1 MSEKLA
7 PFVISCEVSGDPKG
21 TGIAMALFSNKRVT
35 LKQLSLVLIP
45 VCALGATLLFIP
57 SIWGEYARIL
67 LFTVLLYVTM
77 ALSYDVIGGLL
88 GYLYLGHGLFFGL
101 GAYATAF
108 AIKHSQPLVLALL
121 LAACLVL
128 VTAALLS
135 LPLFRL
141 HGAVFALATLGL
153 LLLGS
158 QLTSNLSWWTGGAAG
173 LSLPPNN
180 NPMLTYSL
188 TLILSLIVVG
198 VHWVLCGSR
207 LGLKLSSIRED
218 EEMAKSVGINCAQV
232 KRLAL
237 IFSAVPAALAGGLH
251 AREISFVIP
260 AEAFGLEN
268 SLAPL
273 LMCLLLK
280 PGTTWGPLLGALI
293 LSAAQEFIWT
303 TLPSFRLSL
312 YGVLLIFI
320 GIQRARRS

>member
-1 MSEKLA
+1 MVFF
-7 PFVISCEVSGDPKG
+7 P
-21 TGIAMALFSNKRVT
+21 NKQAQ
-35 LKQLSLVLIP
+35 LKRLSLTLIP
-45 VCALGATLLFIP
+45 VCGLVATLLFIP
-57 SIWGEYARIL
+57 TIWGEYARIFV
-67 LFTVLLYVTM
+67 FTILLYVTM
-77 ALSYDVIGGLL
+77 ALSYDVVGGLL

-101 GAYATAF
+101 GAYTTAM
-108 AIKHSQPLVLALL
+108 ALKYSQPLLLALL
-121 LAACLVL
+121 LTACLTL
-128 VTAALLS
+128 PAAALLS

-141 HGAVFALATLGL
+141 RGAVFALATLGL
-153 LLLGS
+153 LVLGG
-158 QLTSNLSWWTGGAAG
+158 QLTKNLSWWTGGAAG
-173 LSLPPNN
+173 LSLPPNHD
-180 NPMLTYSL
+180 PMLTYFLS
-188 TLILSLIVVG
+188 LILSFLVVG
-198 VHWVLCGSR
+198 VHRLLCGSR
-207 LGLKLSSIRED
+207 LGLKLNSIRES
-218 EEMAKSVGINCAQV
+218 EEMAESVGINCGHV

-312 YGVLLIFI
+312 YGILLIFI
-320 GIQRARRS
+320 GIQRARRP

>member
-1 MSEKLA
+1 LGHEEEMVSLLA
-7 PFVISCEVSGDPKG
+7 KNTELKRLGLIFTAVSGL
-21 TGIAMALFSNKRVT
+21 TIL
-35 LKQLSLVLIP
+35 LLLIP
-45 VCALGATLLFIP
+45 SF
-57 SIWGEYARIL
+57 WGEYARIL
-67 LFTVLLYVTM
+67 LFTILLYVTM
-77 ALSYDVIGGLL
+77 ALSYDVVGGLL

-101 GAYATAF
+101 GAYTTAL
-108 AIKHSQPLVLALL
+108 ALKHSQPLVLALL

-128 VTAALLS
+128 PAAALLS

-173 LSLPPNN
+173 LSLPPNHD
-180 NPMLTYSL
+180 PMLTYILS
-188 TLILSLIVVG
+188 LILSLIVVG
-198 VHWVLCGSR
+198 LHWLLCGSR
-207 LGLKLSSIRED
+207 LGLKLSSIRES
-218 EEMAKSVGINCAQV
+218 EEMAESVGINCAQV

-280 PGTTWGPLLGALI
+280 PGTTLLGALI
-293 LSAAQEFIWT
+293 LSTAQEFIWT
-303 TLPSFRLSL
+303 TVPSFRLSL

>member
-1 MSEKLA
+1 LGHEEEMVSLLA
-7 PFVISCEVSGDPKG
+7 KNTELKRLGLIFTAVSGL
-21 TGIAMALFSNKRVT
+21 TIL
-35 LKQLSLVLIP
+35 LLLIP
-45 VCALGATLLFIP
+45 SF
-57 SIWGEYARIL
+57 WGEYARIL
-67 LFTVLLYVTM
+67 LFTILLYVTM
-77 ALSYDVIGGLL
+77 ALSYDVVGGLL

-101 GAYATAF
+101 GAYTTAL
-108 AIKHSQPLVLALL
+108 ALKHSQPLVLALL

-128 VTAALLS
+128 PAAALLS

-173 LSLPPNN
+173 LSLPPNHD
-180 NPMLTYSL
+180 PMLTYILS
-188 TLILSLIVVG
+188 LILSLIVVG
-198 VHWVLCGSR
+198 LHWLLCGSR
-207 LGLKLSSIRED
+207 LGLKLSSIRES
-218 EEMAKSVGINCAQV
+218 EEMAESVGINCAQV

-293 LSAAQEFIWT
+293 LSTAQEFIWT
-303 TLPSFRLSL
+303 TVPSFRLSL

-320 GIQRARRS
+320 GIQRAKQ

>member
-1 MSEKLA
+1 MLLKSKDKLTELKRLGLVFIA
-7 PFVISCEVSGDPKG
+7 VSGLTILLLLVP
-21 TGIAMALFSNKRVT
+21 
-35 LKQLSLVLIP
+35 SL
-45 VCALGATLLFIP
+45 
-57 SIWGEYARIL
+57 WGEYARIL
-67 LFTVLLYVTM
+67 LFTILLYVTM
-77 ALSYDVIGGLL
+77 ALSYDVVGGLL

-101 GAYATAF
+101 GAYTTAL
-108 AIKHSQPLVLALL
+108 ALKHSQPLLLALL

-128 VTAALLS
+128 PAAALLS

-153 LLLGS
+153 LLLGG
-158 QLTSNLSWWTGGAAG
+158 QLTNNLSWWTGGAAG
-173 LSLPPNN
+173 LSLPPNHD
-180 NPMLTYSL
+180 PMLTYSL
-188 TLILSLIVVG
+188 SLILSLIVVG
-198 VHWVLCGSR
+198 VHWLLCRSR
-207 LGLKLSSIRED
+207 LGLKLSSIRES
-218 EEMAKSVGINCAQV
+218 EEMAESVGINCGQV

-273 LMCLLLK
+273 LMCLLIK

-303 TLPSFRLSL
+303 TVPSFRLSL
-312 YGVLLIFI
+312 YGILLIFI
-320 GIQRARRS
+320 GMQRAKQS

>member
-1 MSEKLA
+1 
-7 PFVISCEVSGDPKG
+7 
-21 TGIAMALFSNKRVT
+21 MAIFSNKHVR
-35 LKQLSLVLIP
+35 LKRPGLVLIP
-45 VCALGATLLFIP
+45 VFALVAILLLVP
-57 SIWGEYARIL
+57 TIWGDYARIL
-67 LFTVLLYVTM
+67 LFTILLYVTM
-77 ALSYDVIGGLL
+77 ALSYDVVGGLL
-88 GYLYLGHGLFFGL
+88 GYLYLGHGLVFGL
-101 GAYATAF
+101 GTYTTAL
-108 AIKHSQPLVLALL
+108 ALKHSQPLLLALL

-128 VTAALLS
+128 PAAALLS

-153 LLLGS
+153 LLLGG

-173 LSLPPNN
+173 LSLPPDHD
-180 NPMLTYSL
+180 PMLTYSL
-188 TLILSLIVVG
+188 ALILSLIVVG
-198 VHWVLCGSR
+198 VHWLLCGSR
-207 LGLKLSSIRED
+207 LGLKLSSIRES
-218 EEMAKSVGINCAQV
+218 EEVAESVGINCGQV

-303 TLPSFRLSL
+303 TMPSFRLSL
-312 YGVLLIFI
+312 YGLLLIFI
-320 GIQRARRS
+320 GTQRARQNSH

>member
-1 MSEKLA
+1 ML
-7 PFVISCEVSGDPKG
+7 I
-21 TGIAMALFSNKRVT
+21 FSNKQVR
-35 LKQLSLVLIP
+35 LKRLGLALIP
-45 VCALGATLLFIP
+45 ICALVATLLLIP
-57 SIWGEYARIL
+57 TIWGEYARIL
-67 LFTVLLYVTM
+67 LFSILLYVTM
-77 ALSYDVIGGLL
+77 ALSYDVVGGLL

-101 GAYATAF
+101 GAYTTAL
-108 AIKHSQPLVLALL
+108 ALKHSQPLLLALL

-128 VTAALLS
+128 PAAALLS

-153 LLLGS
+153 LLLGG

-173 LSLPPNN
+173 LSLPLNHDQ
-180 NPMLTYSL
+180 MLTYALS
-188 TLILSLIVVG
+188 LILSLIVVG
-198 VHWVLCGSR
+198 VHWLLCGSR
-207 LGLKLSSIRED
+207 LGLKLSLIRES
-218 EEMAKSVGINCAQV
+218 EEMAESVGINCGQV

-273 LMCLLLK
+273 LMCLLIK

-303 TLPSFRLSL
+303 TVPSFRLSL
-312 YGVLLIFI
+312 YGILLIFI
-320 GIQRARRS
+320 GIQRAKS

>member
-1 MSEKLA
+1 LGHEEEMVSLLA
-7 PFVISCEVSGDPKG
+7 KNTELKRLGLIFTAVSGL
-21 TGIAMALFSNKRVT
+21 TIL
-35 LKQLSLVLIP
+35 LLLIP
-45 VCALGATLLFIP
+45 SF
-57 SIWGEYARIL
+57 WGEYARIL
-67 LFTVLLYVTM
+67 LFTILLYVTM
-77 ALSYDVIGGLL
+77 ALSYDVVGGLL

-101 GAYATAF
+101 GAYTTAL
-108 AIKHSQPLVLALL
+108 ALKHSQPLVLALL
-121 LAACLVL
+121 LAASLVL
-128 VTAALLS
+128 PAAALLS

-173 LSLPPNN
+173 LSLPPNHD
-180 NPMLTYSL
+180 PMLTYILS
-188 TLILSLIVVG
+188 LILSLIVVG
-198 VHWVLCGSR
+198 LHWLLCGSR
-207 LGLKLSSIRED
+207 LGLKLSSIRES
-218 EEMAKSVGINCAQV
+218 EEMAESVGINCAQV

-293 LSAAQEFIWT
+293 LSTAQEFIWT
-303 TLPSFRLSL
+303 TVPSFRLSL

-320 GIQRARRS
+320 GIQRAKQS

>member
-1 MSEKLA
+1 MLLKSKDKLTKLKRLGLVFIA
-7 PFVISCEVSGDPKG
+7 VSGLTILLLLVP
-21 TGIAMALFSNKRVT
+21 
-35 LKQLSLVLIP
+35 SL
-45 VCALGATLLFIP
+45 
-57 SIWGEYARIL
+57 WGDYARIL
-67 LFTVLLYVTM
+67 LFTILLYVTM
-77 ALSYDVIGGLL
+77 ALSYDVVGGQL

-101 GAYATAF
+101 GAYTTAL
-108 AIKHSQPLVLALL
+108 ALNQSQPLLLALL
-121 LAACLVL
+121 LAACLAL
-128 VTAALLS
+128 PAAALLS

-153 LLLGS
+153 LLLGG
-158 QLTSNLSWWTGGAAG
+158 QLTNNLSWWTGGAAG
-173 LSLPPNN
+173 LSLPPNHD
-180 NPMLTYSL
+180 PMLTYSL
-188 TLILSLIVVG
+188 SLILSLIVVG
-198 VHWVLCGSR
+198 MHWLLCGSR
-207 LGLKLSSIRED
+207 LGLKLSSIRES
-218 EEMAKSVGINCAQV
+218 EEMAESVGINCGQV

-303 TLPSFRLSL
+303 TVPSFRLSL
-312 YGVLLIFI
+312 YGILLIFI
-320 GIQRARRS
+320 GMQRAKQS

>member
-1 MSEKLA
+1 MMLKSKDKLTELKRLGLIVVA
-7 PFVISCEVSGDPKG
+7 VSGL
-21 TGIAMALFSNKRVT
+21 IILLFS
-35 LKQLSLVLIP
+35 
-45 VCALGATLLFIP
+45 IP
-57 SIWGEYARIL
+57 SLLGDYARIL
-67 LFTVLLYVTM
+67 LFTILLYVTM
-77 ALSYDVIGGLL
+77 ALSYDVVGGLL

-101 GAYATAF
+101 GAYTTAL
-108 AIKHSQPLVLALL
+108 ALTHSQPLVLALL

-128 VTAALLS
+128 PAAALLS

-153 LLLGS
+153 LLLGG

-173 LSLPPNN
+173 LSLPPNHD
-180 NPMLTYSL
+180 PMLTYSL
-188 TLILSLIVVG
+188 SLVLSLIVIG
-198 VHWVLCGSR
+198 AHWLLCGSR
-207 LGLKLSSIRED
+207 LGLKLSSIRES
-218 EEMAKSVGINCAQV
+218 EEVAESVGINCAHV

-303 TLPSFRLSL
+303 TVPSFRLSL

-320 GIQRARRS
+320 GMQRARQS

>member
-1 MSEKLA
+1 MN
-7 PFVISCEVSGDPKG
+7 EVRP
-21 TGIAMALFSNKRVT
+21 
-35 LKQLSLVLIP
+35 KQLSLALIP
-45 VCALGATLLFIP
+45 VCALVATLLFVPIV
-57 SIWGEYARIL
+57 WGEYARTL
-67 LFTVLLYVTM
+67 LFTILLYVIL
-77 ALSYDVIGGLL
+77 ALSYDVVGGLL

-101 GAYATAF
+101 GAYTTAL
-108 AIKHSQPLVLALL
+108 ALKHSLPLVPALL
-121 LAACLVL
+121 LTACLVL
-128 VTAALLS
+128 PSAALLS

-141 HGAVFALATLGL
+141 HGAVFALATLGF

-173 LSLPPNN
+173 LSLPPNHD
-180 NPMLTYSL
+180 PMLTYSL
-188 TLILSLIVVG
+188 IIVLSLIVVG
-198 VHWVLCGSR
+198 LHWLLCESR
-207 LGLKLSSIRED
+207 MGLKLRSIRES
-218 EEMAKSVGINCAQV
+218 EEMAESVGINCGQV
-232 KRLAL
+232 KRTAL
-237 IFSAVPAALAGGLH
+237 IFSAVPAALAGGLY

-303 TLPSFRLSL
+303 TVPSFRLSL

>member
-1 MSEKLA
+1 MLKSKDKLTKLKRLGLVFIA
-7 PFVISCEVSGDPKG
+7 VSGLTILLLLVP
-21 TGIAMALFSNKRVT
+21 
-35 LKQLSLVLIP
+35 SL
-45 VCALGATLLFIP
+45 
-57 SIWGEYARIL
+57 WGDYARIL
-67 LFTVLLYVTM
+67 LFTILLYVTM
-77 ALSYDVIGGLL
+77 ALSYDVVGGLL

-101 GAYATAF
+101 GAYTTAL
-108 AIKHSQPLVLALL
+108 ALNQSQPLLLALL
-121 LAACLVL
+121 LAACLAL
-128 VTAALLS
+128 PAAALLS

-153 LLLGS
+153 LLLGG
-158 QLTSNLSWWTGGAAG
+158 QLTNNLSWWTGGAAG
-173 LSLPPNN
+173 LSLPPNHD
-180 NPMLTYSL
+180 PMLTYSL
-188 TLILSLIVVG
+188 SLILSLIVVG
-198 VHWVLCGSR
+198 VHWLLCGSR
-207 LGLKLSSIRED
+207 LGLKLSSIRES
-218 EEMAKSVGINCAQV
+218 EEMAESVGINCGQA

-303 TLPSFRLSL
+303 TVPSFRLSL
-312 YGVLLIFI
+312 YGILLIFI
-320 GIQRARRS
+320 GIQRARQS

>member
-1 MSEKLA
+1 MILKSTDKHAKLKRLGLV
-7 PFVISCEVSGDPKG
+7 VIPVSGL
-21 TGIAMALFSNKRVT
+21 IILLF
-35 LKQLSLVLIP
+35 LIP
-45 VCALGATLLFIP
+45 SL
-57 SIWGEYARIL
+57 WGDYARIL
-67 LFTVLLYVTM
+67 LFTILLYVTM
-77 ALSYDVIGGLL
+77 ALSYDVVGGLL

-101 GAYATAF
+101 GAYTTAL
-108 AIKHSQPLVLALL
+108 ALKHSQPLLLALL

-128 VTAALLS
+128 PAAALLS

-153 LLLGS
+153 LLLGG

-173 LSLPPNN
+173 LSLPPNHD
-180 NPMLTYSL
+180 PMLTYSL
-188 TLILSLIVVG
+188 ALILSLIVVG
-198 VHWVLCGSR
+198 VHWLLCGSR
-207 LGLKLSSIRED
+207 LGLKLSSIRES
-218 EEMAKSVGINCAQV
+218 EEMAESVGINCGQV

-303 TLPSFRLSL
+303 TVPSFRLSL

-320 GIQRARRS
+320 GMQRAKQS

>member
-1 MSEKLA
+1 LGHEEEMVSLLA
-7 PFVISCEVSGDPKG
+7 KNTELKRLGLIFTAVSGL
-21 TGIAMALFSNKRVT
+21 TIL
-35 LKQLSLVLIP
+35 LLLIP
-45 VCALGATLLFIP
+45 SF
-57 SIWGEYARIL
+57 WGEYARIL
-67 LFTVLLYVTM
+67 LFTILLYVTM
-77 ALSYDVIGGLL
+77 ALSYDVVGGLL

-101 GAYATAF
+101 GAYTTAL
-108 AIKHSQPLVLALL
+108 ALKHSQPLVLALL

-128 VTAALLS
+128 PAAALLS

-173 LSLPPNN
+173 LSLPPNHD
-180 NPMLTYSL
+180 PMLTYILS
-188 TLILSLIVVG
+188 LILSLIVVG
-198 VHWVLCGSR
+198 LHWLLCGSR
-207 LGLKLSSIRED
+207 LGLKLSSIRES
-218 EEMAKSVGINCAQV
+218 EEMAESVGINCAQV

-293 LSAAQEFIWT
+293 LSTAQEFIWT
-303 TLPSFRLSL
+303 TVPSFRLSL

>member
-1 MSEKLA
+1 
-7 PFVISCEVSGDPKG
+7 
-21 TGIAMALFSNKRVT
+21 MAFFSNKQER
-35 LKQLSLVLIP
+35 LKRLSLALIT
-45 VCALGATLLFIP
+45 VCGLVATLLLIP
-57 SIWGEYARIL
+57 TIWGEYARIL
-67 LFTVLLYVTM
+67 LFTILLYVTM
-77 ALSYDVIGGLL
+77 ALSYDVVGGLL

-101 GAYATAF
+101 GAYTTAL
-108 AIKHSQPLVLALL
+108 ALKHSQPLVLALL

-128 VTAALLS
+128 PTAALLS

-153 LLLGS
+153 LLLGG

-173 LSLPPNN
+173 LSLAPNHD
-180 NPMLTYSL
+180 PMLTYSL
-188 TLILSLIVVG
+188 SLILSLIVVG
-198 VHWVLCGSR
+198 AHWLLCESR
-207 LGLKLSSIRED
+207 LGLKLSSIRES
-218 EEMAKSVGINCAQV
+218 EEMAESVGINCGQV

-273 LMCLLLK
+273 LMCLLIK

-303 TLPSFRLSL
+303 TVPSFRLSL
-312 YGVLLIFI
+312 YGILLIFI
-320 GIQRARRS
+320 GIQRAKQ